1 VIHLGITGTTI
12 GATLPQAATLWSVMT
27 SFAYDEFHHGDAIG
41 VDALGHTA
49 ARAVKE
55 MRGGSLR
62 IVEHPA
68 NIPGK
73 RAFCA
78 DADVTHEPLPP
89 LARNKHI
96 AASSDVLVAV
106 PFSPEE
112 WLRSGTW
119 ATVRY
124 ARKYGKII
132 IRINPDGSVKV
143 G

>member
-1 VIHLGITGTTI
+1 MRLGITGTTS
-12 GATLPQAATLWSVMT
+12 GATMPQAATLWSVMM
-27 SFAYDEFHHGDAIG
+27 SFTYGEFHHGDAIG
-41 VDALGHTA
+41 IDSLGHTA

-78 DADVTHEPLPP
+78 DADIIHEPLPP
-89 LARNKHI
+89 LARNKRI
-96 AASSDVLVAV
+96 AAESDVLVAV
-106 PFSPEE
+106 PLSSEE

-124 ARKYGKII
+124 ARKYGKLVL
-132 IRINPDGSVKV
+132 RINPDGSVKV